1 MFEGSGASGAE
12 RACRRAVDK
21 LRLKLI
27 ESGMIH
33 TVILKQTERRK
44 KGKKIAA
51 AACLYQADN
60 DGE

>member
-12 RACRRAVDK
+12 RAYRRAVDK
-21 LRLKLI
+21 LRLKLM

-44 KGKKIAA
+44 KGKKIAGSPISIRNLA
-51 AACLYQADN
+51 M
-60 DGE
+60 